1 MTLCS
6 FWVFLLQPPVASP
19 SVLSGDMEAGT
30 INGGGVGC
38 GVIVTQLGLEG
49 VADVD
54 CYRHSSAFGDQAG
67 PHGSCDIFKP
77 KIGFVVPFI
86 LAF

>member
-30 INGGGVGC
+30 INGDGVGC

-49 VADVD
+49 VADVG
-54 CYRHSSAFGDQAG
+54 C
-67 PHGSCDIFKP
+67 
-77 KIGFVVPFI
+77 
-86 LAF
+86 